1 MTEKLDIARIE
12 ADVAKARLTGTV
24 RQMKSSAAP
33 SALIGLAKNAA
44 KARVASFAI
53 GAILGARKRP
63 LMAVGVALAS
73 ALYTFRKPLIDA
85 FKARSQPGDDK

>member
-1 MTEKLDIARIE
+1 MTKKLEITRVE

-24 RQMKSSAAP
+24 QQMKSRAAP
-33 SALIGLAKNAA
+33 SALVGFAKNAA

-73 ALYTFRKPLIDA
+73 ALYAFRKPLIDA
-85 FKARSQPGDDK
+85 LKSRSQPGDEK